1 MSSPIGSPVRT
12 TRGHFARSCNDMV
25 FEEESTDHKDLVS
38 SLLSDSSTVMTGQHI
53 PKGYTL
59 VTKVRKFD
67 IKNTAWK
74 RLVGFEACIVYEIRL
89 LLLSMNH
96 MMHRSRRKQKDED

>member
-59 VTKVRKFD
+59 VT
-67 IKNTAWK
+67 ILK
-74 RLVGFEACIVYEIRL
+74 RTQHG
-89 LLLSMNH
+89 NGW
-96 MMHRSRRKQKDED
+96 